1 MKKAIL
7 TLSLF
12 ASAVSATFAQIP
24 GVSKVTKALPKPLV
38 GIKIGGNFN
47 QLSTSASALAQNYK
61 PSFLPG
67 AFVGLRKGSWGIR
80 VEGIINF
87 AKYDYSFQSVSNN
100 SLTNG
105 TFSNVYLDIPVLL
118 EYKIISRIW
127 AQAGLQFSRTLS
139 VKSVASGNEPAL
151 ADPKSYFQPNA
162 YSGVVGLEA
171 RLPVHLVLGAR
182 YILGFTDLNAMNTSV
197 SNDYTNAS
205 GAWKARTAQI
215 YVGFRFI

>member
-1 MKKAIL
+1 MA
-7 TLSLF
+7 
-12 ASAVSATFAQIP
+12 ATTMAQIP
-24 GVSKVTKALPKPLV
+24 GVSAVTNKLPKPVV
-38 GIKIGGNFN
+38 GVKIGGNFN
-47 QLSTSASALAQNYK
+47 QLSTSASALGQNYK

-67 AFVGLRKGSWGIR
+67 VFVGLRKGSWGIR

-87 AKYDYSFQSVSNN
+87 AKYDYSFQSVTNN

-105 TFSNVYLDIPVLL
+105 TFNNIYLDIPVLL

-139 VKSVASGNEPAL
+139 VKSVATGNEPAL
-151 ADPKSYFQPNA
+151 ANPSSYFQPNA

-171 RLPVHLVLGAR
+171 RLPVHLVFGAR
-182 YILGFTDLNAMNTSV
+182 YVLGFTDLNAMSTSL

-205 GAWKARTAQI
+205 GAWKARTAQL